1 MLLVCSSA
9 SVLMGDPSV
18 GAGGALRPELPRG
31 VLEHGT
37 CQRSRRLPP
46 SRSVLEVHEGL
57 RLSRLRRV
65 RAVTTFREVTNGRA
79 LRWRPFVSGQGGDLA
94 GSLDPE
100 ALEPRGEGGGP
111 DTEDLGRPSHAR
123 NPPACLLQR
132 GDDVVA
138 FVAAQ
143 LFS

>member
-9 SVLMGDPSV
+9 SVLMGYSLRGWWDV
-18 GAGGALRPELPRG
+18 ATKVTAGMPK
-31 VLEHGT
+31 HGT

-46 SRSVLEVHEGL
+46 WRSVLEVHEGF
-57 RLSRLRRV
+57 RLSRPRRV
-65 RAVTTFREVTNGRA
+65 RAVTTFREVTNGREPG
-79 LRWRPFVSGQGGDLA
+79 RRPVVSGQGGDLA

-111 DTEDLGRPSHAR
+111 DTEDLGRSSHAR